1 MGVCLDVPGVPA
13 DQVVD
18 YSDLDLLLLMVAH
31 LDLERLV
38 GVLLAGVDAVIRLAP
53 LADQVEGVAE
63 IEAHLLARGGVVDDI
78 FAHELAGA
86 PRGEPADLPPV
97 PRPRDP
103 GTRRTL

>member
-18 YSDLDLLLLMVAH
+18 YSDLDLLLLMIAH

-78 FAHELAGA
+78 FAHELAGGRRVG
-86 PRGEPADLPPV
+86 PLDLPPA
-97 PRPRDP
+97 PRAP
-103 GTRRTL
+103 GPAGRRP